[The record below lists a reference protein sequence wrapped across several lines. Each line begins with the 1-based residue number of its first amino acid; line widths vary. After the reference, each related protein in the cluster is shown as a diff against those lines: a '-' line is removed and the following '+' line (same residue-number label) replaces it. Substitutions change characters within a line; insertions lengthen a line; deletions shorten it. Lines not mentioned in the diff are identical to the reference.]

1 MHIQISTEYGK
12 QYERYCSETNMEE
25 GCSNLLAPTRNPL
38 WLKTGKVQGKSTVLL
53 FLFAFLKHVLSCH

>member
-38 WLKTGKVQGKSTVLL
+38 WLKTGKVQGKSTVHISI
-53 FLFAFLKHVLSCH
+53 FF